1 MAPPGTSN
9 HILWHAGH
17 ALWVQDAL
25 CVEPLTGASELPAG
39 WEHSFGAD
47 CRPVRE
53 TQHWPER
60 GEVLR
65 LLERQLVRLQELFRE
80 RAEQLTDSALAAQ
93 IVHGLHD
100 EARHQGEM
108 FLLLKLRRGKAAS
121 SYQLARKNFQ
131 GRLAQASQ
139 RNIFARKAP
148 ALGSI
153 WRQTHSS
160 LHLPSTNIR

>member
-1 MAPPGTSN
+1 MDMSMHLAEMARQIRNQTIVQLKAAPEGWLLWAPPGTSN

-25 CVEPLTGASELPAG
+25 CVEPLAGASELPAG

-53 TQHWPER
+53 TQQWPER
-60 GEVLR
+60 AEVLR
-65 LLERQLVRLQELFRE
+65 LLERQLIRLEELFRE

-108 FLLLKLRRGKAAS
+108 FLLLKLRRA
-121 SYQLARKNFQ
+121 Q
-131 GRLAQASQ
+131 G
-139 RNIFARKAP
+139 
-148 ALGSI
+148 G
-153 WRQTHSS
+153 
-160 LHLPSTNIR
+160 